1 MADDRAPRRG
11 RVARGGPVR
20 VLYVN
25 HTASLGGGERS
36 LIELLRGLP
45 PDVSPVLA
53 CAEGELASAARA
65 LRIPVRTIPSATPSF
80 RLAPVQTPREL
91 VNVVRAVFA
100 VRRAARH
107 SRADLVHANSVRAG
121 LIAAPLA
128 RLGGPPIVVHV
139 RDTLPAGAAATL
151 TRRVICSSAAALIA
165 NSAYTAASFEPD
177 GSDPRMRTIHNAVD
191 LGLFDPVRIDRAAV
205 RARLGLGPRTAALGV
220 VAQITPWKAQDD
232 AVRALAALRRRVP
245 DARLLIVG
253 STKFATGSETFDNV
267 AFERSLHM
275 LVAEL
280 SLDGAVTFLGERTDV
295 PEVLRALDL
304 LLIPSWEEPFG
315 RSLIEA
321 MAMAT
326 PVLATSVGGPGE
338 IVTDGV
344 DGVLLPPRQ
353 PERWANAAASLLE
366 QQERLHA
373 MGEAGRQTALAR
385 FGRERHVRA
394 VVAAYR
400 DALGGVQH

>member
-205 RARLGLGPRTAALGV
+205 RTRLGLGPRTADLGV
-220 VAQITPWKAQDD
+220 VAQITPWKGQDD